1 MMEFLASKNVISKSG
16 SRTMGSGQVKAMFM
30 VELTSGSNTGFKI
43 VTESELRGKGQ
54 HYQE

>member
-43 VTESELRGKGQ
+43 VTEYELRGKGQ